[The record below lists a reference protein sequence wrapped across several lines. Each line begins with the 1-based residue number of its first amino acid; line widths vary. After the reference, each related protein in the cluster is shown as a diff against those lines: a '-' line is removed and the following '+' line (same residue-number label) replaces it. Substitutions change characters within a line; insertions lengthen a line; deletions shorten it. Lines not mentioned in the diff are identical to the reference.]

1 MTEQRKFPKE
11 HPYMKRLDEVLT
23 HYYVIRVDE
32 AEMAAHGEDY
42 ESMKELILS
51 TLFQDKIKKEEK

>member
-23 HYYVIRVDE
+23 HYYVIKVDE

-42 ESMKELILS
+42 ESMKELIL
-51 TLFQDKIKKEEK
+51 I